1 LIMGGFKVV
10 RGRDRRWGSALAA
23 LAVLG
28 SATITGVG
36 PAAAGTEPAPHIVIS
51 MSSDLHDWIGQHTQL
66 FLDSAVVAVAGP
78 ATPQQIRISADPGW
92 EFNFSP
98 GSGKAF
104 AVRTYGLDTGI
115 DTGPWFP
122 GLPSMNVVGPGRGC
136 STTQQ
141 SWFQILDLAETTDQ
155 IQRFDLVFVQH
166 CEGRSAA
173 AFGEVRYNEPDPAGW
188 TLSTRHIAWPD
199 TEPGHAATP
208 AALTIRNDTGVPAPI
223 GPATIGGAGSAAF
236 TVSGCSARV
245 LAPGASCQLQLG
257 FTPPGRTPYAA
268 TLTMPVGAQSATV
281 ALRGSSGD
289 GRTSLRIDGFL
300 GINSAGGHYL
310 FSSANSLMLV
320 QSGGSGSPQQLEI
333 IANNTDTNWWNLRV
347 SAPLGKPL
355 SVGTFSA
362 SRYPTATTAGL
373 DLGGQGAGCSAETG
387 TITIRQVAAYS
398 IMPSLSRFDAVFTT
412 HCDGSS
418 QSINGQIQLRS
429 TLPPVYEVRSY
440 AFIAT
445 SRVGGAVYV
454 NGLTKQNDT
463 TGVLTRSGNRPIY
476 LQQQYAG
483 YWRTILQRTTSPAGQ
498 VAVGFMQK
506 DRLYYR
512 WYLPPYGGYPAATSS
527 SVLG

>member
-1 LIMGGFKVV
+1 MGRLKAVCA
-10 RGRDRRWGSALAA
+10 RNHRWGSALAGLAA
-23 LAVLG
+23 LLSATVLG
-28 SATITGVG
+28 FS
-36 PAAAGTEPAPHIVIS
+36 PAAAGTAAAPHIVIS
-51 MSSDLHDWIGQHTQL
+51 MSSDLHDWIGQNAQL
-66 FLDSAVVAVAGP
+66 FIDSAVAGP

-92 EFNFSP
+92 QFNFSP
-98 GSGKAF
+98 GSGKRF
-104 AVRTYGLDTGI
+104 AVGTYGLDTGI
-115 DTGPWFP
+115 DTGPWYP

-166 CEGRSAA
+166 CEGMSAA
-173 AFGEVRYNEPDPAGW
+173 AFGEVRYNEPDPTGW
-188 TLSTRHIAWPD
+188 TVSTRHIAWPD

-208 AALTIRNDTGVPAPI
+208 AALTVRNDTGVSAPI
-223 GPATIGGAGSAAF
+223 GPATISGAGSAAF
-236 TVSGCSARV
+236 TASGCSAKV
-245 LAPGASCQLQLG
+245 LTPGASCQLRLG
-257 FTPPGRTPYAA
+257 FTPPGRTSYAA
-268 TLTMPVGAQSATV
+268 TVTMPIGGQSTTV
-281 ALRGSSGD
+281 ALHGSTGD
-289 GRTSLRIDGFL
+289 GRTSLRIDGHL
-300 GINSAGGHYL
+300 GSSSAGGHYL
-310 FSSANSLMLV
+310 FTSANSLLLV
-320 QSGGSGSPQQLEI
+320 QSGPEQLEMN
-333 IANNTDTNWWNLRV
+333 ANSTMTNWWNVRV

-355 SVGTFSA
+355 SVGTFST

-373 DLGGQGAGCSAETG
+373 DLGGQGSGCSTETG

-418 QSINGQIQLRS
+418 QSINGQIQLHS

-454 NGLTKQNDT
+454 NGLTKQNGP

-483 YWRTILQRTTSPAGQ
+483 YWRTILRRTTSPAGQ

-506 DRLYYR
+506 ERLYYR
-512 WYLPPYGGYPAATSS
+512 WYLPPFGSYPAATSS
-527 SVLG
+527 SALG